1 MLAADRAARDAGMP
15 GADPLLNK
23 GIEGYDT
30 SSIEDMRKALAISYI
45 KDARKGLE
53 GVISNNSG
61 TIGEARARL
70 NAAKTLT
77 SATADQNLKNL
88 DKETKEKLR
97 LLEEEEARYN
107 SSNEAALKY
116 QRGLQSVYDEEKK
129 VAGARVA
136 AAREAYQLQL
146 QTIANNQQA
155 SEEDRKKQIQDLGN
169 KAETLRQA
177 YEVESKIGRA
187 HV

>member
-1 MLAADRAARDAGMP
+1 
-15 GADPLLNK
+15 
-23 GIEGYDT
+23 
-30 SSIEDMRKALAISYI
+30 MRKALAISYI